1 MAEEEFSGTDRFRL
15 LAKLGAGSMG
25 AVYRAYDQQQRRE
38 VALKTLER
46 AGATSLY
53 RFKREFRAL
62 ADVAHPNLVCL
73 YELLSERNH
82 WFFTMEL
89 LDGVRFRSWVHRC
102 EQDVPEESSHPGAS
116 SGISYATVP
125 ERDGFAPVPN
135 GVIAHRGPARTCDLA
150 RLRPALRQLVLGVDA
165 LHKAGWLHRDI
176 KPSNV
181 VVARDGRVVLVDFGL
196 VTERDHESIRSSIA
210 RRVVG
215 TPAYLSPEQAACAPL
230 GPASDWYSVGV
241 LLYEALTGRLPFDG
255 EVGEVL
261 DSKQRRDPVPPS
273 DLVPVPADLD
283 ELCMALLRR
292 RPEDRPD
299 AAEMLSRL
307 GERNPPATTAAAD
320 RRPTV
325 FVGRSKELRELEEAC
340 MATRSGKAVVF
351 HVHGS
356 SGMGK
361 SALVE
366 EFLDRV
372 RADRSATVLAGR
384 CYERESVPYKA
395 LDSVID
401 ALSHELRRLGRDAA
415 ALLPRDVWPLV
426 RLFPVLKRA
435 KAVDA
440 APLPAF
446 DTPDPQQLRR
456 RAFGALKEL
465 LAPSTRSAAAPS
477 REARMKSMAW

>member
-241 LLYEALTGRLPFDG
+241 LPYEAPTGRLPSAGEGG
-255 EVGEVL
+255 EVVR
-261 DSKQRRDPVPPS
+261 STQR
-273 DLVPVPADLD
+273 
-283 ELCMALLRR
+283 
-292 RPEDRPD
+292 
-299 AAEMLSRL
+299 
-307 GERNPPATTAAAD
+307 
-320 RRPTV
+320 
-325 FVGRSKELRELEEAC
+325 
-340 MATRSGKAVVF
+340 
-351 HVHGS
+351 H
-356 SGMGK
+356 
-361 SALVE
+361 
-366 EFLDRV
+366 
-372 RADRSATVLAGR
+372 
-384 CYERESVPYKA
+384 
-395 LDSVID
+395 
-401 ALSHELRRLGRDAA
+401 
-415 ALLPRDVWPLV
+415 
-426 RLFPVLKRA
+426 
-435 KAVDA
+435 
-440 APLPAF
+440 AP
-446 DTPDPQQLRR
+446 
-456 RAFGALKEL
+456 
-465 LAPSTRSAAAPS
+465 
-477 REARMKSMAW
+477 